1 MTGKILVVDDDPTHL
16 MYTQEILEADGHD
29 VVVHRTGFG
38 VSVKFWKEK
47 PDLVLLDV
55 NMPGLSGENVCFLL
69 ERWLADRKTPVLLY
83 SSNDEESLRKTAQKL
98 GTAGYVMKGDPTQLR
113 SSVRRALDAR
123 ARLSD

>member
-16 MYTQEILEADGHD
+16 MYTQEILQADGHD

-98 GTAGYVMKGDPTQLR
+98 GTAGYVMKGDPLQLR
-113 SSVRRALDAR
+113 STVRRTLAAAGR
-123 ARLSD
+123 

>member
-1 MTGKILVVDDDPTHL
+1 VTGKILVVDDDPTHL
-16 MYTQEILEADGHD
+16 MYTQEILQADGHD

-98 GTAGYVMKGDPTQLR
+98 GTAGYVMKGDPLQLR
-113 SSVRRALDAR
+113 STIRRTLAAAGR
-123 ARLSD
+123 

>member
-1 MTGKILVVDDDPTHL
+1 LNGKILVVDDDPTHL
-16 MYTQEILEADGHD
+16 MYTQEILEADGHA

-55 NMPGLSGENVCFLL
+55 NMPGLSGENVLFLL

-83 SSNDEESLRKTAQKL
+83 SSNDEESLRKTSLKL
-98 GTAGYVMKGDPTQLR
+98 GTAGYVMKGDPLALR
-113 SSVRRALDAR
+113 SSVRKALAAR
-123 ARLSD
+123 

>member
-16 MYTQEILEADGHD
+16 VYTQEILQADGHD

-69 ERWLADRKTPVLLY
+69 ERWLEERKTPVLLY
-83 SSNDEESLRKTAQKL
+83 SSNDEESLRRMAQKL
-98 GTAGYVMKGDPTQLR
+98 GTAGYVMKGDPLQLR

-123 ARLSD
+123 SR

>member
-1 MTGKILVVDDDPTHL
+1 VTGKILVVDDDPTHL
-16 MYTQEILEADGHD
+16 VYTQEILQADGHD

-69 ERWLADRKTPVLLY
+69 ERWLEERKTPVLLY
-83 SSNDEESLRKTAQKL
+83 SSNDEESLRRMAQKL
-98 GTAGYVMKGDPTQLR
+98 GTAGYVMKGDPLQLR

-123 ARLSD
+123 SR